1 MAFSQQV
8 HKTIEGFLDSD
19 DDAGDA
25 AMATTLAPP
34 QPAPAAALPPP
45 VPLSRSSESAMGV
58 RGDRIVLPANMNGVV
73 GETRVAEMHRNL
85 TAMHRHAIRSSAP
98 RLPPQGS
105 VVDRPSDIAER
116 QSPTAARPTAGAA
129 TTRPKY
135 EPYHLVQ
142 RQQRDAPDDSVVD
155 PTSDYTQD
163 WRQYRVPLLKCQRWW
178 EWAHGIIDLRPLF
191 DTKRNATAGTQ
202 LSVAFAASRWVLA
215 RHACEFKVGMARTL
229 GSRWELYQSSPDK
242 WTPTHAFIV
251 LHVRGRDAVGF
262 AEAGLI
268 GMLKECGEFDDQL
281 NVNYRNNDKGGGG
294 PRHERELDD
303 WFYVYLATK
312 SES

>member
-8 HKTIEGFLDSD
+8 HNTLERFLDED

-25 AMATTLAPP
+25 AAATTLAPP

-45 VPLSRSSESAMGV
+45 EPLSGSSESAMGV

-73 GETRVAEMHRNL
+73 GATRVAEMTRNL
-85 TAMHRHAIRSSAP
+85 TAMHRPAIRSSAP
-98 RLPPQGS
+98 RPAPQVS
-105 VVDRPSDIAER
+105 VVDRPLDIAER
-116 QSPTAARPTAGAA
+116 PSPTAARPVAGAA
-129 TTRPKY
+129 TTRHRY
-135 EPYHLVQ
+135 DPYHLVR
-142 RQQRDAPDDSVVD
+142 RQQREAPADSVLD
-155 PTSDYTQD
+155 PTGDYTQD
-163 WRQYRVPLLKCQRWW
+163 WRQYRVNLLRCGRWW
-178 EWAHGIIDLRPLF
+178 EWDHGIIDLRSLF
-191 DTKRNATAGTQ
+191 HTKSNATAGTQ
-202 LSVAFAASRWVLA
+202 LSVAFAACRWVLC
-215 RHACEFKVGMARTL
+215 RYACDFKVGMARTL
-229 GSRWELYQSSPDK
+229 GSRWELYQSSPDR
-242 WTPTHAFIV
+242 WTPTHVFIV

-281 NVNYRNNDKGGGG
+281 NVNHRNNDKGGGG

-303 WFYVYLATK
+303 WFYVYLATR